1 MNHDRR
7 HLLTLGAASALCS
20 MSPQPTSA
28 ATSAAAAYP
37 DRPVRVLLGFP
48 AGGGADLLTRIICD
62 WLQRR
67 MGQAFVVE
75 NRPGAATNLATEAV
89 ARAPADGYTLLAT
102 TTSNLLNGAL
112 YDDLRYDFVRDIAP
126 VASVS
131 IQPLVLAVGPDAQ
144 ARTLAA
150 FIADAKARPGRLN
163 VGHFGNGTI
172 SHLAAEALKLQAGID
187 FLAVPYRGSAP
198 MLTDLL
204 GGRIDAAIDNIPGSI
219 EHIRSGRLHALAV
232 TTATRSDMLP
242 ATPALAEALP
252 GYEAYAIAGFA
263 APAGTPTDAIR
274 KLNAEINAGLADAE
288 VKERLSALG
297 VTLLPG
303 TPADFAKRIAVE
315 SEKWARVIQRVGIRP
330 N

>member
-7 HLLTLGAASALCS
+7 HLLTVGAAAALCS
-20 MSPQPTSA
+20 MSPRPAS
-28 ATSAAAAYP
+28 AAAYP
-37 DRPVRVLLGFP
+37 QRPVRVLLGFP

-67 MGQAFVVE
+67 LGQTFVVE

-112 YDDLRYDFVRDIAP
+112 YDDLRYDFIRDLAP

-131 IQPLVLAVGPDAQ
+131 VQPLVLAVGPDAP

-150 FIADAKARPGRLN
+150 FLADARARPGKLN

-172 SHLAAEALKLQAGID
+172 AHLAAEALKLQAGVD
-187 FLAVPYRGSAP
+187 FLTVPYRGSAP

-204 GGRIDAAIDNIPGSI
+204 GGRIDAAIDTLPSAM
-219 EHIRSGRLHALAV
+219 EHVRAERLHALAV
-232 TTATRSDMLP
+232 TTAMRSDSLP
-242 ATPALAEALP
+242 TAPTVAEAVP

-263 APAGTPTDAIR
+263 APAATPADIIH
-274 KLNAEINAGLADAE
+274 KLNAEINAGLADAT
-288 VKERLSALG
+288 VKDRLSGLG

-303 TPADFAKRIAVE
+303 TPADFAHRIASE
-315 SEKWARVIQRVGIRP
+315 TEKWARVIKRVGIRP

>member
-7 HLLTLGAASALCS
+7 QLLSVGATSALCA
-20 MSPQPTSA
+20 MSPRLSA
-28 ATSAAAAYP
+28 TAAYP

-48 AGGGADLLTRIICD
+48 AGGGADALTRIICE

-67 MGQAFVVE
+67 LGQAFAVE

-89 ARAPADGYTLLAT
+89 VRAPADGYTLLAT

-112 YDDLRYDFVRDIAP
+112 FEDLRYDFIRDIAP

-131 IQPLVLAVGPDAQ
+131 VQPLVLEVGAQ
-144 ARTLAA
+144 APARTLAA

-172 SHLAAEALKLQAGID
+172 SHLAAEALKLQADID
-187 FLAVPYRGSAP
+187 FLTVPYRGSAP

-204 GGRIDAAIDNIPGSI
+204 AGRLDAAIDNLPGSI

-232 TTATRSDMLP
+232 TTATRSDSLP
-242 ATPALAEALP
+242 ATPALAETVP
-252 GYEAYAIAGFA
+252 GYEAYAIAGFG
-263 APAGTPTDAIR
+263 APAGTPAEIIQT
-274 KLNAEINAGLADAE
+274 LNAEINAGLADAA
-288 VKERLSALG
+288 VRERLSALG
-297 VTLLPG
+297 VMRLPG
-303 TPADFAKRIAVE
+303 PPADFAKRIALE
-315 SEKWARVIQRVGIRP
+315 SEKWARLIKRMGIRP
-330 N
+330 T

>member
-7 HLLTLGAASALCS
+7 RVLKFGAAAALFS
-20 MSPQPTSA
+20 MNPRLAS
-28 ATSAAAAYP
+28 AAAYP
-37 DRPVRVLLGFP
+37 ERPVRVLLGFP

-67 MGQAFVVE
+67 LGQTFVVE

-112 YDDLRYDFVRDIAP
+112 YDDLRYDFARDIAP
-126 VASVS
+126 VAGVS
-131 IQPLVLAVGPDAQ
+131 IQPLVLEVGPDLQ
-144 ARTLAA
+144 TRTLAA
-150 FIADAKARPGRLN
+150 FIADAKARPGKLN
-163 VGHFGNGTI
+163 IGHFGNGTI

-187 FLAVPYRGSAP
+187 FLTVPYRGSAP

-232 TTATRSDMLP
+232 TTAARSETLP
-242 ATPALAEALP
+242 DTPALAEAVP

-263 APAGTPTDAIR
+263 APAGTPADVIHQ
-274 KLNAEINAGLADAE
+274 LNAEINAGLTDAA
-288 VKERLSALG
+288 VKERMSSLG

-303 TPADFAKRIAVE
+303 TTADFARRIALE
-315 SEKWARVIQRVGIRP
+315 TDKWARVIKRLGIKP